1 MQDILNVLGS
11 TRLVVDQAQQV
22 KIRRDVIEKLCA
34 GWSEEPFVVPAWDT
48 TVHWGDGGER
58 TANYILMLDSLNFC
72 FWSEPG
78 EPRWGITYDGQFY
91 DGYKALAAGLKAA
104 VESGIDLT
112 DAKFLETISSECLDS
127 ILHPAGLTQGRIPL
141 WEKRVEHVR
150 EVGRV
155 LNQSY
160 SGSFAELIRQCQGSA
175 AAVADRL
182 AREFSSFRDETVYN
196 GKPVRIL
203 KRAQITVVDVWGA
216 LQGNPLV
223 DFRDLYSLTA
233 FADYKIPQVL
243 RAQGILEYSDS
254 LASRVDNRLELAPGS
269 PEEVEIRCAMVW
281 AVEWIRQ
288 ELNSLDWPIEAYEL
302 DWFLWNVGQQVVPNE
317 KPYHR
322 TRTIFY

>member
-11 TRLVVDQAQQV
+11 TKRVVEQSQQV
-22 KIRRDVIEKLCA
+22 LIRRDVIEQHCLR
-34 GWSEEPFVVPAWDT
+34 WSQQPFVVPEWDT

-78 EPRWGITYDGQFY
+78 EPRWGITYEGQFY

-112 DAKFLETISSECLDS
+112 DAKFLENISEDCLDS

-141 WEKRVEHVR
+141 WEKRIEHVR

-155 LNQSY
+155 LNQRY
-160 SGSFAELIRQCQGSA
+160 AGSFAELIRQCSGSA
-175 AAVADRL
+175 VEVADRL
-182 AREFSSFRDETVYN
+182 AREFSSFCDETTYQ
-196 GKPVRIL
+196 GQPVRIL

-223 DFRDLYSLTA
+223 NFGDLSSLTA

-243 RAQGILEYSDS
+243 RAQGILEYSEA
-254 LASRVDNRLELAPGS
+254 LAARVDNRQELAAGS
-269 PEEVEIRCAMVW
+269 PEEVEIRCAMIW

-288 ELNSLDWPIEAYEL
+288 ELNARGWAIEAYEL